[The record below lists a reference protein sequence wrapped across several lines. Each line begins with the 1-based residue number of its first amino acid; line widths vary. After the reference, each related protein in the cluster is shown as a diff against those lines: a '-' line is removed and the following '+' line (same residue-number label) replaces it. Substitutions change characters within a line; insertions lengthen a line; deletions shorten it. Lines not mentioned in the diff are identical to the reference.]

1 MSRIQ
6 ADIEKPN
13 ILIVLSGPSGAG
25 KSTICQEYVSKYS
38 ANLIVSSTTR
48 KPRNGE
54 VDGEDYNFV
63 ERSDF
68 ENGVAK
74 GLYLE
79 YAEVHNNFYGTPRG
93 QVEDSLRSGRDT
105 ILEIDVQGGLQV
117 KKQMPSAVLVF
128 VRTKSFATLE
138 KRLIG
143 RGTDSDAVIDVRLQ
157 NARRELEEMEKYD
170 YFLLNDDLQVAV
182 NDFLNVIN
190 AEKCSID
197 RLLNS

>member
-1 MSRIQ
+1 MSRIE

-25 KSTICQEYVSKYS
+25 KSTICQEYVSQNVT
-38 ANLIVSSTTR
+38 NLVVSSTTR
-48 KPRNGE
+48 KPRHGE
-54 VDGEDYNFV
+54 VDGQDYNFI
-63 ERSDF
+63 ERSEF
-68 ENGVAK
+68 EKGVEEN
-74 GLYLE
+74 LYLE
-79 YAEVHNNFYGTPRG
+79 YAEVHNNLYGTPRG
-93 QVEDSLRSGRDT
+93 QVEDFLKSGRDT
-105 ILEIDVQGGLQV
+105 ILEIDVQGGLQI
-117 KKQMPSAVLVF
+117 KEQIPSAVLVF

-138 KRLIG
+138 QRLIG

-157 NARRELEEMEKYD
+157 NARRELEEIEKYD

-182 NDFLNVIN
+182 SDFLHVIN